1 MNNYDIVNHYR
12 ETVADARLIQKQIDR
27 LRDYGLPV
35 LEYMAEEKAEAIKE
49 LSEIS
54 KQAARFPADFK
65 AVITFYGLA
74 LDMKNDD
81 ITSILNA
88 EYNRDT
94 GETINDAIKAVI
106 ASLKDSTG
114 AEGMIPDTRE
124 PEPVN
129 L

>member
-1 MNNYDIVNHYR
+1 MNNYDILNHYR

-35 LEYMAEEKAEAIKE
+35 LEYMTEEKAEAIKE

-54 KQAARFPADFK
+54 KQAARFPADLK
-65 AVITFYGLA
+65 AVMTFYGLA
-74 LDMKNDD
+74 LDMNSEE

-88 EYNRDT
+88 EYDRDT
-94 GETINDAIKAVI
+94 GETVNDAIKAVI
-106 ASLKDSTG
+106 ASLKDTRG
-114 AEGMIPDTRE
+114 AEGLR